1 MSHRQHSQSSQFI
14 HDYFLYNEKLLPG
27 IDLNFF
33 SPEFWREKG
42 MLRGQAQGRGNA
54 FAIDYGQKH
63 FFLRHYRRGGMIAP
77 LMQDKYVWT
86 GLNSTRAWR
95 EFSMLH
101 VMYAKGLPVPRPVAA
116 HVQQIGPLYRAD
128 IVTEKIEHSTSL
140 SNFMAQKEVEDDLWV
155 KIGTCLRRFH
165 LLGIVHADLNAHNI
179 LIDANECIWLID
191 FDKGVWN
198 KPKRAHQQS
207 NLQRLHRS
215 LAKVWPHPQNH
226 HGLARAWKLLLQGY
240 YAD

>member
-1 MSHRQHSQSSQFI
+1 MIHRQHSQSSQFI

-33 SPEFWREKG
+33 SPDFWRKEG

-95 EFSMLH
+95 EFSLLQ

-116 HVQQIGPLYRAD
+116 HVQQIGPVYRAD
-128 IVTEKIEHSTSL
+128 IVTEKIEYSLPL
-140 SNFMAQKEVEDDLWV
+140 SNLMAQEEVEDDLWI
-155 KIGTCLRRFH
+155 KIGICLRRFH

-179 LIDANECIWLID
+179 LIDANESIWLID

-198 KPKRAHQQS
+198 KPKAARQQS
-207 NLQRLHRS
+207 NLHRLRKS
-215 LAKVWPHPQNH
+215 LAKVWPQSQSHQAFN
-226 HGLARAWKLLLQGY
+226 RAWKLLLHGY